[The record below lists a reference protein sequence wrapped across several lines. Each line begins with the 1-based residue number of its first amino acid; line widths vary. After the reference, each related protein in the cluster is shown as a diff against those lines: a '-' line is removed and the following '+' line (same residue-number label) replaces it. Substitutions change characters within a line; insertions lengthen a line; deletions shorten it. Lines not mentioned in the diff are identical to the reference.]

1 MLFLIVLV
9 LALVALVLVLAL
21 VLVSKMYTIPR
32 FFELSRSIYILYRK
46 KESKKVRKKI
56 LGIRNRQK
64 EKDKKRLGYFVNRNT
79 IIFRIF
85 VRRQQRCC

>member
-9 LALVALVLVLAL
+9 LALVLVPV

-32 FFELSRSIYILYRK
+32 FFKLSRSIYILYR
-46 KESKKVRKKI
+46 KKVRKKI
-56 LGIRNRQK
+56 LGIRNRK
-64 EKDKKRLGYFVNRNT
+64 NEKGTKRLRYFVYRNT
-79 IIFRIF
+79 TIFRIF